1 MLRKDSFKAEGFITP
16 QSPVKT
22 INIGLI
28 NKKSCNMKRVVG
40 LLLLSFN
47 VSFASNVC
55 AENIGLVIAQTMH
68 PSVGHR
74 PNAPRFNYVLRA
86 DDTDFYGVSP
96 DSYKGYNLP
105 LFPGLF
111 PGTTVNSPNSDPD
124 NKFLAMDDQE
134 TVINLR
140 SIFRIDDSGNI
151 FPIAGEQDREVKQ
164 DNSPYYYVSTDDINY
179 RLRFVFRR
187 KTQSGHNMLPDESLF
202 WEFETDRVISSSF
215 KGSITPVLTVDGAER
230 SDFRMQNG
238 ETGYLRFKLPD
249 ELKNTPIFS
258 KHKNHTTEG
267 VIVSDLER
275 NNNEYSIKIQI
286 STSNL
291 RIHYISSPY
300 YISSTLGYLWN
311 KSVMLKVN

>member
-16 QSPVKT
+16 QTPIKT

-55 AENIGLVIAQTMH
+55 AENIGLVIAQTEH

-74 PNAPRFNYVLRA
+74 PNKLIFDYVLRA
-86 DDTDFYGVSP
+86 DDSYGIAP
-96 DSYKGYNLP
+96 DRYKGYNLP
-105 LFPGLF
+105 PFPGLF
-111 PGTTVNSPNSDPD
+111 IGVSASTINRDPD

-151 FPIAGEQDREVKQ
+151 SPVAGEQDREITQ
-164 DNSPYYYVSTDDINY
+164 SNTPYYYVSSDDINY
-179 RLRFVFRR
+179 RLRYVFRR
-187 KTQSGHNMLPDESLF
+187 KTQSGHNMLPDESLS
-202 WEFETDRVISSSF
+202 WEFETDRVISPSF

-230 SDFRMQNG
+230 SDFRMQIG
-238 ETGYLRFKLPD
+238 ETGYLRFKLPN

-258 KHKNHTTEG
+258 DHKNTTTGG
-267 VIVSDLER
+267 VVVSDLEKKD
-275 NNNEYSIKIQI
+275 NEYWIKIQI
-286 STSNL
+286 TTVNSRTHN
-291 RIHYISSPY
+291 ISSPY
-300 YISSTLGYLWN
+300 YISSTIGYLWN
-311 KSVMLKVN
+311 ENITLKIN

>member
-16 QSPVKT
+16 QSPIKT

-55 AENIGLVIAQTMH
+55 AENIGLVIAQTKH

-74 PNAPRFNYVLRA
+74 PNKLIFGYVLRA
-86 DDTDFYGVSP
+86 DDTYGIEP
-96 DSYKGYNLP
+96 NSYKGYNLP

-111 PGTTVNSPNSDPD
+111 IGARSATTNRDPD

-151 FPIAGEQDREVKQ
+151 SPIAGEQDREITQ
-164 DNSPYYYVSTDDINY
+164 SNTPYYYVSSDDINY
-179 RLRFVFRR
+179 RLRYVFRR
-187 KTQSGHNMLPDESLF
+187 KTQSGHNMLPDESLS
-202 WEFETDRVISSSF
+202 WEFETDRVISPSF

-258 KHKNHTTEG
+258 KHQNHTTEG

-291 RIHYISSPY
+291 RTHYITSPY